1 MQEPESASQAIA
13 LAHDFVER
21 WPYAASATAALVAGL
36 LVQYLLKSDPLAEFP
51 LVGKGG
57 VHARRK
63 AFVSG
68 KAKDLYIEGYRKVSE
83 HVHCQT

>member
-1 MQEPESASQAIA
+1 MQRPESASQAVA
-13 LAHDFVER
+13 LAHDVVER

-51 LVGKGG
+51 VVGKGG

-63 AFVSG
+63 NFVSG
-68 KAKDLYIEGYRKVSE
+68 KARDLYMDGYHKVCR
-83 HVHCQT
+83 HGHCRT